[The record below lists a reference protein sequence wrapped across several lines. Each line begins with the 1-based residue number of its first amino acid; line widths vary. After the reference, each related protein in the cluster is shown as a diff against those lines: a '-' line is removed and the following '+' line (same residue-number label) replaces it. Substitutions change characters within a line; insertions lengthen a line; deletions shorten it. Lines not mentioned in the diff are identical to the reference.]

1 MTVPVGPDG
10 ALAVYSAVGDAFAGR
25 RIGFG
30 RRRAALAAN
39 FARHRGRDDE
49 AVAASWVAGLLAEIG
64 LLAGPKADEPEG
76 EGAVEEAGPLA
87 AADVALHGAHLVAA
101 LPGVPPGAADIVRWH
116 REHDDGTGV
125 PDGLRWDGIPADAA
139 ALGIAHAFVAAVED
153 PEEPRDPTEALFGIA
168 AECGRAFRIEL
179 VRAFR
184 EFIASAPDRW
194 DAAPE
199 LALPAPDRHEIG
211 TALSTIVNDTMMGG
225 PTPNSTTTLTI
236 PWTPRLEAITNR
248 VAAEL
253 GIEPDG
259 IAGVKRVVVQTRVF
273 FTVTGAPA

>member
-64 LLAGPKADEPEG
+64 LLAAPKADEPET
-76 EGAVEEAGPLA
+76 EGVLEEAGPLA
-87 AADVALHGAHLVAA
+87 AADVALRGAHLVAA
-101 LPGVPPGAADIVRWH
+101 IPGLPPGTADIVRWH

-139 ALGIAHAFVAAVED
+139 ALGIAHAFVAAIED
-153 PEEPRDPTEALFGIA
+153 PEEPRGPTEALFTIA
-168 AECGRAFRIEL
+168 AESGRAFRIEL

-184 EFIASAPDRW
+184 EFIGSSPERW
-194 DAAPE
+194 DAAPAAP
-199 LALPAPDRHEIG
+199 LAAPDRHEIAL
-211 TALSTIVNDTMMGG
+211 ALSTVVNDTMMGG
-225 PTPNSTTTLTI
+225 PTPNSRTTLTI
-236 PWTPRLEAITNR
+236 TWTPRLDGVTSR

-253 GIEPDG
+253 GLDG
-259 IAGVKRVVVQTRVF
+259 DGAAQVKKLITQARVF
-273 FTVTGAPA
+273 FLVTGAPA

>member
-39 FARHRGRDDE
+39 FARNRGRDDE

-64 LLAGPKADEPEG
+64 LLAGPKADKPEG
-76 EGAVEEAGPLA
+76 EGALEEAGPLA
-87 AADVALHGAHLVAA
+87 TADVALHAAHLVAA
-101 LPGVPPGAADIVRWH
+101 IPGLPRGAADIVRWH

-153 PEEPRDPTEALFGIA
+153 PEEPRDATEALFGIA

-199 LALPAPDRHEIG
+199 VALPAPDRHELG
-211 TALSTIVNDTMMGG
+211 TALSTITNDTIMGG
-225 PTPNSTTTLTI
+225 PTPNSSTTITI
-236 PWTPRLEAITNR
+236 PWTPRLDGVTSR
-248 VAAEL
+248 VATEL
-253 GIEPDG
+253 GLDRDG
-259 IAGVKRVVVQTRVF
+259 AADVKSLIILARVF
-273 FTVTGAPA
+273 FIVTGAPA